1 MNYSKDR
8 IVLVGDA
15 AHSIHPL
22 AGQGANLGF
31 LDAEAL
37 TNEIKKGLNVGR
49 EVFDPVTMDRYQRA
63 RKGHNLGMMV
73 LMEGFKRVFA
83 EDILSVRW
91 LRNFGMSRID
101 ELKPI
106 KNYLARRAMGLNT

>member
-1 MNYSKDR
+1 
-8 IVLVGDA
+8 
-15 AHSIHPL
+15 
-22 AGQGANLGF
+22 
-31 LDAEAL
+31 
-37 TNEIKKGLNVGR
+37 
-49 EVFDPVTMDRYQRA
+49 
-63 RKGHNLGMMV
+63 MMV

-106 KNYLARRAMGLNT
+106 KHYLARRAMGLNT

>member
-1 MNYSKDR
+1 VNYSKDR